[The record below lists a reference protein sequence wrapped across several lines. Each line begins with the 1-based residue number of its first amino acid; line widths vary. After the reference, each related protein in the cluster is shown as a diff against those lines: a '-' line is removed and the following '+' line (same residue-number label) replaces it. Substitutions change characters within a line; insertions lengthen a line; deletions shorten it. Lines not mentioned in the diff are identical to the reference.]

1 MVMCSPADI
10 RVYANPASLTDTEI
24 ASIVAGVTSDV
35 LTKAGSTDET
45 DTNLIQAVK
54 HGSAAITLKRARAKG
69 ELASSVKT
77 PESEISITGIIE
89 EIKQHEEECAGF
101 IQAYKAA
108 LYGSLFSSPSCYL
121 GFESH
126 CHGGP

>member
-1 MVMCSPADI
+1 MCTPTDV
-10 RVYANPASLTDTEI
+10 RVYVNPGSLTDSEI
-24 ASIVAGVTSDV
+24 ASIIAGVSADV
-35 LTKAGSTDET
+35 LTKSGSTDET
-45 DTNLIQAVK
+45 NANLIQAVR
-54 HGSAAITLKRARAKG
+54 HGAAAITLKRARAKG

-101 IQAYKAA
+101 IQSYKASV
-108 LYGSLFSSPSCYL
+108 YGSLFSSPSCHL

-126 CHGGP
+126 CFRGL